1 MNPTQPT
8 SNQNGFEVQ
17 VAEVPKKHHGAL
29 YPILIVGSL
38 IVLILIYF
46 FPLASFAAR
55 DYAGKLSKQ
64 RLNIEDS
71 LDSQI
76 KSNLAKSNKT
86 KKDRNSVNEI
96 KSKYLA
102 DKLNRPKLTN
112 LPLAEIV
119 NARYKKAVECK
130 KEVHKY
136 DQKTNLTVEET
147 LKALNY
153 NELFQTASTTASN
166 SVDDGVAST
175 GEKAKSTIISLANSV
190 RDNTNRLENANAPTE
205 LFNVHFESIE
215 ALQNIDNSLHEYA
228 IAKDSANL
236 KVESEVSSFLNS
248 NVAIIK
254 DLGGEITAYINS
266 LKDKT
271 SQVRSHSTKIEKL
284 EKEILN

>member
-1 MNPTQPT
+1 MNPTQPS

-46 FPLASFAAR
+46 FPLASFVAK

-64 RLNIEDS
+64 RLNVEDS

-119 NARYKKAVECK
+119 NARYKKAVGCK
-130 KEVHKY
+130 NEVHKY

-153 NELFQTASTTASN
+153 NELFQTASTAASN
-166 SVDDGVAST
+166 SVDNGIAST
-175 GEKAKSTIISLANSV
+175 GEKAKLTIISLANSV
-190 RDNTNRLENANAPTE
+190 RDNTNRLENANTPTE

-271 SQVRSHSTKIEKL
+271 SQLRSHSTKIEKL

>member
-1 MNPTQPT
+1 MNPTQPS

-17 VAEVPKKHHGAL
+17 VAEVPKKRHGAL

-86 KKDRNSVNEI
+86 KKDKNSVNEI

-130 KEVHKY
+130 KEVQKY

-166 SVDDGVAST
+166 SVDDGIAST
-175 GEKAKSTIISLANSV
+175 GEKAKSTIITLANSV
-190 RDNTNRLENANAPTE
+190 RDNTNRLENANTPTE

-271 SQVRSHSTKIEKL
+271 NQVRSHSTKIEKL